1 MVLSPLDQPNPGTQL
16 YHFVG
21 NAMQEPM
28 FGECHPHRQF
38 PGFIATGDHCGIEA
52 LAAKPWQAVPSY
64 SGGSK
69 MVLSAKKGLISFS
82 TIDLNSYC
90 SVCF

>member
-28 FGECHPHRQF
+28 FGECHPHCQF
-38 PGFIATGDHCGIEA
+38 PGFIAKGDRCGIEA
-52 LAAKPWQAVPSY
+52 LAAKP
-64 SGGSK
+64 
-69 MVLSAKKGLISFS
+69 
-82 TIDLNSYC
+82 
-90 SVCF
+90 